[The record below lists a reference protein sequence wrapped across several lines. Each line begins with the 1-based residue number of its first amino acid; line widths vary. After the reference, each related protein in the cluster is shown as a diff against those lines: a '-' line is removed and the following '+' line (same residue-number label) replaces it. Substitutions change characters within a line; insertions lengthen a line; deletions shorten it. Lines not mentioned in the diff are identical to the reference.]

1 MDVEVSASGFT
12 KEMADTFD
20 EAAEEFNIRGGPGNP
35 KTDEP
40 EEEPNEEI
48 EDEED
53 EDNDSVEEGKEEES
67 VEVTPSPP
75 PVEDRLSPP
84 LNETSTEN
92 EKQRDL
98 ATGLD
103 RAVEASNTVSEKDE
117 GSDGSE
123 EDLEDLHNQNRT
135 LRPFRNEESLAHTN
149 LHRRKHL
156 DSTSLSVTS
165 TTSSMDPRLIK
176 EKVKRQMKKKA
187 AVQES
192 RRIRKSGESA
202 IITKKKREISQDIKQ
217 SVDSD
222 WF

>member
-1 MDVEVSASGFT
+1 M
-12 KEMADTFD
+12 
-20 EAAEEFNIRGGPGNP
+20 
-35 KTDEP
+35 
-40 EEEPNEEI
+40 
-48 EDEED
+48 
-53 EDNDSVEEGKEEES
+53 
-67 VEVTPSPP
+67 
-75 PVEDRLSPP
+75 
-84 LNETSTEN
+84 
-92 EKQRDL
+92 
-98 ATGLD
+98 
-103 RAVEASNTVSEKDE
+103 SEKDE